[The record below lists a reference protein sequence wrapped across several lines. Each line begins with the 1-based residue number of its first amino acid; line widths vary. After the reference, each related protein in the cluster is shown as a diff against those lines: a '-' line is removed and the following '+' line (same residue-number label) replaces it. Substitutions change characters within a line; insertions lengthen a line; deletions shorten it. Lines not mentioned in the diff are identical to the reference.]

1 MCVKLTKTYD
11 FIALLVSAEFV
22 NLETKMPFFL
32 KKSAALSNVNKFCDI
47 QLTVAFRNGKLEYL
61 RFFTEKGADISVR
74 DSKNNSTV
82 HFAAVA
88 YSVDINKLLL
98 GIKTYVKL
106 TDKDDENPLHISA
119 EFGNLETWKAFFLLK
134 RFSFEE
140 G

>member
-1 MCVKLTKTYD
+1 M
-11 FIALLVSAEFV
+11 
-22 NLETKMPFFL
+22 
-32 KKSAALSNVNKFCDI
+32 
-47 QLTVAFRNGKLEYL
+47 AFRNGKLEYR
-61 RFFTEKGADISVR
+61 RFFTDKGADVPVR

-82 HFAAVA
+82 HFVAVA

-106 TDKDDENPLHISA
+106 TDKDDENPMHISA
-119 EFGNLETWKAFFLLK
+119 EFGNLETREAFFFLLK

>member
-1 MCVKLTKTYD
+1 
-11 FIALLVSAEFV
+11 
-22 NLETKMPFFL
+22 
-32 KKSAALSNVNKFCDI
+32 
-47 QLTVAFRNGKLEYL
+47 VAFRNGKLEYR
-61 RFFTEKGADISVR
+61 RFFTDKGADVPVR

-82 HFAAVA
+82 HFVAVA

-106 TDKDDENPLHISA
+106 TDKDDENPMHISA
-119 EFGNLETWKAFFLLK
+119 EFGNLETREAFFFLLK